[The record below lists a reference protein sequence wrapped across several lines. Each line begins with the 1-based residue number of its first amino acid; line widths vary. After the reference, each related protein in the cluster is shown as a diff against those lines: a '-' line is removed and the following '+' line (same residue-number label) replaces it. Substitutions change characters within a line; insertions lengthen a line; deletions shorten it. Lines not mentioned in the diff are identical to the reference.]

1 MPGSHIQ
8 KWRIFPRVQ
17 WFERTAG
24 QSAVLCDPAV
34 SAPDVARRT
43 IVSHPFTR
51 LFSAFLLRFV
61 ATVAVV
67 SVHCDPI
74 LAQDV
79 SASGPVAVDTLSL
92 GFNGVGRVGNWL
104 PVRLKVHGLAA
115 SHEFILT
122 VIASDPRGDQCESKV
137 AAATSDGAG
146 TLDIHGVFMT
156 GRLDGPVRLRLE
168 DAKGAILWQHLV
180 PCRAAGSSARAQPT
194 ETDTTVAIVPEV
206 KLLRHHSQ
214 TVLVA
219 GTPAGLTELHQ
230 ELAANESTR
239 DELSLLS
246 VSALS
251 DFPETR
257 RGLDSVDTI
266 LLVTDYGLSE
276 KQTAAIRE
284 WVLTGGNLLVS
295 CGENLP
301 QFLTTP
307 VGQWLQPVFGIDQN
321 LLASQ
326 DLTALQNYVSGASQL
341 QTNRFDVPI
350 VRLGSD
356 QPRVV
361 VDSINGPLIS
371 RLSSGAGVITMV
383 AVDLNLKPLD
393 RWLSL
398 SDFYETVL
406 FGKILEVGAE
416 QARRGGK
423 ISSSGV
429 TDISTQLAN
438 ASDAIPANERWSSW
452 HAMLMMLVYL
462 AVIGPLD
469 YLLVVRLLHRPRLTW
484 LTFPLMLV
492 MACSL
497 TLWWSGNQR
506 AAATV
511 RQIHLLDVSQG
522 ESQQFVRTR
531 SWSSLSTSESRY
543 GSVSVTGLQSM
554 AAATSVNEKTLM
566 WHGRSEDVYGGLY
579 RPGGAGLGQQSIRRT
594 ELGEAKFTSVPLMAD
609 GSQAFLAESFS
620 GSGESSLFT
629 SQLEMPGT
637 GLLEGS
643 FEHHLPGAV
652 RDWVIVFGNR
662 AYLPAEK
669 ADDEFRRIEPGE
681 KWTRQSGQ
689 VRISEIR
696 DFLRGTRIVA
706 GGPKKP
712 NSNVSTA
719 TQIQAEYNT
728 NGTNPFEILLMTSLY
743 ESAGAENYLRLK
755 NEYLKR
761 DEVGSALQLN
771 TALLIGVIDTPLSQL
786 GLDDH
791 VVEPTSTGTVIRL
804 FLPVRRASG
813 SGLFDLADPNADQNK
828 PAVPE
833 NPEQK

>member
-1 MPGSHIQ
+1 M
-8 KWRIFPRVQ
+8 
-17 WFERTAG
+17 
-24 QSAVLCDPAV
+24 
-34 SAPDVARRT
+34 
-43 IVSHPFTR
+43 IVSHPLTR

-61 ATVAVV
+61 AAVAVV
-67 SVHCDPI
+67 SVWCAPSV
-74 LAQDV
+74 AQDG
-79 SASGPVAVDTLSL
+79 AAGGPVTVDALSL
-92 GFNGVGRVGNWL
+92 GFNGIGRVGNWL
-104 PVRLKVHGLAA
+104 PVRLKVNGLAA
-115 SHEFILT
+115 SQEFTLT

-137 AAATSDGAG
+137 AAATSDAAG
-146 TLDIHGVFMT
+146 TLDVRGVFMT

-168 DAKGAILWQHLV
+168 DAKGQILWQHLV
-180 PCRAAGSSARAQPT
+180 PCRAAGPSAGTQPT
-194 ETDTTVAIVPEV
+194 EADAVVPEM

-219 GTPAGLTELHQ
+219 GTPAGLTELNQ

-246 VSALS
+246 VRALS

-266 LLVTDYGLSE
+266 VLVTDYSLSE
-276 KQTAAIRE
+276 KQTVAIRE
-284 WVLTGGNLLVS
+284 WVLTGGNLIVS

-301 QFLTTP
+301 QLLATP
-307 VGQWLQPVFGIDQN
+307 LGQWLQPVFGVDQN

-326 DLTALQNYVSGASQL
+326 DLSALQNYVSGASQL
-341 QTNRFDVPI
+341 QTNRYDVPI

-356 QPRVV
+356 QTRVV
-361 VDSINGPLIS
+361 VNSINGPLMARI
-371 RLSSGAGVITMV
+371 SSGAGVITMV

-398 SDFYETVL
+398 SDLYETLL

-429 TDISTQLAN
+429 TDIATQLAN

-492 MACSL
+492 MACGL
-497 TLWWSGNQR
+497 TLWWSGSKR

-543 GSVSVTGLQSM
+543 GSVSVTDFRP
-554 AAATSVNEKTLM
+554 AAAASAGLNDKTIM

-594 ELGEAKFTSVPLMAD
+594 EIGEAKFTSVPLMVD

-620 GSGESSLFT
+620 QSGESPLFT

-669 ADDEFRRIEPGE
+669 SDDEFRRIEPGE
-681 KWTRQSGQ
+681 KWARQSGQ
-689 VRISEIR
+689 VRISDIR

-712 NSNVSTA
+712 NSTASTA

-743 ESAGAENYLRLK
+743 ESAGAENYVRLK
-755 NEYLKR
+755 NEYLKH

-786 GLDDH
+786 GLDDQ
-791 VVEPTSTGTVIRL
+791 VVDPTSTSTVVRL
-804 FLPVRRASG
+804 FLPVKRVGGTSMPA
-813 SGLFDLADPNADQNK
+813 FADPNADQK
-828 PAVPE
+828 TESAPE
-833 NPEQK
+833 KSEPK

>member
-1 MPGSHIQ
+1 M
-8 KWRIFPRVQ
+8 
-17 WFERTAG
+17 
-24 QSAVLCDPAV
+24 
-34 SAPDVARRT
+34 
-43 IVSHPFTR
+43 IVSHSLTR

-61 ATVAVV
+61 AVLAVV
-67 SVHCDPI
+67 SVWCD
-74 LAQDV
+74 LTVAQDG
-79 SASGPVAVDTLSL
+79 AAGGPVAVDALTL

-104 PVRLKVHGLAA
+104 PVRLKVRGLAA
-115 SHEFILT
+115 SQEFILT

-137 AAATSDGAG
+137 AAATSDAAG
-146 TLDIHGVFMT
+146 VLDVRGVFMT

-168 DAKGAILWQHLV
+168 DAKGAVLWQHLV
-180 PCRAAGSSARAQPT
+180 PCRAAGPSTRTQPT
-194 ETDTTVAIVPEV
+194 EADVTVAIVPEL

-219 GTPAGLTELHQ
+219 GTPAGLTELDQ

-257 RGLDSVDTI
+257 RGLDAVDTI

-276 KQTAAIRE
+276 KQTMAIRE

-301 QFLTTP
+301 QFLATP

-326 DLTALQNYVSGASQL
+326 DLTALQNFVSGASQL
-341 QTNRFDVPI
+341 QTNRYDVPI

-356 QPRVV
+356 QPRIVV
-361 VDSINGPLIS
+361 NSINGPLIT
-371 RLSSGAGVITMV
+371 RISSGAGVITMV

-398 SDFYETVL
+398 SDLYETLL

-429 TDISTQLAN
+429 TDIATQLAN

-484 LTFPLMLV
+484 LTFPSMLV
-492 MACSL
+492 MACGL
-497 TLWWSGNQR
+497 TLWWSGSQR

-522 ESQQFVRTR
+522 DSQQFARTR
-531 SWSSLSTSESRY
+531 SWSSLSTSDSRY
-543 GSVSVTGLQSM
+543 GSVSTADFQP
-554 AAATSVNEKTLM
+554 AAASASVNEKSLM

-579 RPGGAGLGQQSIRRT
+579 RAGGAGLGQQSTQRT
-594 ELGEAKFTSVPLMAD
+594 EIGEAKFTSVPLMVD

-620 GSGESSLFT
+620 ETGKSPLFA
-629 SQLEMPGT
+629 SQLEMTGS

-669 ADDEFRRIEPGE
+669 SDDEFRRIEPGE
-681 KWTRQSGQ
+681 KWARKSGQ
-689 VRISEIR
+689 IRIAEIR

-706 GGPKKP
+706 GGPKKA
-712 NSNVSTA
+712 NSSASTA
-719 TQIQAEYNT
+719 TQIQADYNIS
-728 NGTNPFEILLMTSLY
+728 GTNPFEILLMTSLY
-743 ESAGAENYLRLK
+743 DSAGAENYVKLK

-786 GLDDH
+786 SLDDQ
-791 VVEPTSTGTVIRL
+791 VVEPTSTGTVVRL
-804 FLPVRRASG
+804 FLPVRRTSG
-813 SGLFDLADPNADQNK
+813 SGVPVLADPNADQNK
-828 PAVPE
+828 AAAPE
-833 NPEQK
+833 ESEQK